1 MLLDTLYAAS
11 VNTKAF
17 SFWFQHSKQED
28 NKLKEEYYSLRVFQM
43 LMHTVA
49 LCLRL
54 LADASVTLFLCHCN
68 EIGLKFR

>member
-1 MLLDTLYAAS
+1 ML
-11 VNTKAF
+11 V
-17 SFWFQHSKQED
+17 
-28 NKLKEEYYSLRVFQM
+28 
-43 LMHTVA
+43 HTVA